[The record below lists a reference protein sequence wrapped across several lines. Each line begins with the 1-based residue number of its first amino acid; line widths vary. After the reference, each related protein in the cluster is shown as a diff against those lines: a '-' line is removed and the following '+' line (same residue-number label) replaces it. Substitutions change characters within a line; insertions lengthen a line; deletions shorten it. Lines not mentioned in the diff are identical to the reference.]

1 MDEPERP
8 WLTVIGIGDSGID
21 SLSSEALDAL
31 HAAETIFGGERHL
44 AMLKGF
50 SARTIPWALPL
61 KEGIAELVAFSG
73 NPTAVLATGDP
84 MWFGI
89 GATLAG
95 TLEPGEMRV
104 LPSPSAFSLAASR
117 LGWPLQDC
125 DCLTVHGRPV
135 EALNRVLAP
144 GARLL
149 AYSQDGESP
158 RAIARLLTGRGF
170 GASRVVVLEHLG
182 GDEERIRA
190 ATALDFDL
198 NDVADLNMVAV
209 ECVAGRAAE
218 PRPLVPGLP
227 DDAFVHDGKMTKRVL
242 RALAIASLEP
252 LPGQLLW
259 DIGAGSGSISVEW
272 MRSARGARAIAIEPV
287 EERCAMIA
295 ENAQAFGVPDL
306 AIVTGEAPEALR
318 GLQAPDAV
326 FVGGGLTDG
335 VFETAFEAL
344 KPGGLIAAH
353 AVTLESEA
361 ILLDLHAR
369 LGGELMR
376 VGVERAEPVGP
387 YRGFRP
393 AMPVLHWHYRKALP
407 R

>member
-1 MDEPERP
+1 M
-8 WLTVIGIGDSGID
+8 
-21 SLSSEALDAL
+21 
-31 HAAETIFGGERHL
+31 
-44 AMLKGF
+44 
-50 SARTIPWALPL
+50 
-61 KEGIAELVAFSG
+61 
-73 NPTAVLATGDP
+73 
-84 MWFGI
+84 
-89 GATLAG
+89 
-95 TLEPGEMRV
+95 
-104 LPSPSAFSLAASR
+104 
-117 LGWPLQDC
+117 
-125 DCLTVHGRPV
+125 
-135 EALNRVLAP
+135 
-144 GARLL
+144 
-149 AYSQDGESP
+149 
-158 RAIARLLTGRGF
+158 
-170 GASRVVVLEHLG
+170 
-182 GDEERIRA
+182 RA
-190 ATALDFDL
+190 ARALDFDL
-198 NDVADLNMVAV
+198 DDVADLNTLAV

-227 DDAFVHDGKMTKRVL
+227 DDAFVHDGKMTKREV
-242 RALAIASLEP
+242 RALAIAALEP

-259 DIGAGSGSISVEW
+259 DVGAGSGSISVEW

-295 ENAQAFGVPDL
+295 ENARAFGVPDL

-335 VFETAFEAL
+335 VFDAAFEAL
-344 KPGGLIAAH
+344 KPGGRIAAH

-361 ILLDLHAR
+361 ILLDLHTR

-393 AMPVLHWHYRKALP
+393 AMPVIHWHCRKALA